1 MLERGVRVPGPGTLA
16 PLLEALELSESE
28 RLDLQQAT
36 WSTVPTSP
44 NVEPPQTSASTL
56 VGRSAEQAQIDAF
69 LARSAPALLVVGDA
83 GTGKTRL
90 LEDARRLAVARGIT
104 TLAAGSNPN
113 PASAPRSYAP
123 LLDALSGFV
132 HIQAPRRLRGLLHG
146 CEWLARLLP
155 ELLDMGVV
163 APEVRLSAEQE
174 RRQIFRATARFL
186 TQSAGPGG
194 ALLVLDD
201 LQSAS
206 TEALDLLA
214 FLLSGPT
221 RVRLLGAYRP
231 GDIGSLHPPAA
242 LVANLLHRDDLELI
256 HLQPLNSVEARHLM
270 LNLLPPT
277 ATDDQRVA
285 DAVRLSDGV
294 PLYLVCF
301 ARSLRGQLIA
311 EAQSGHASAEPPRLG
326 LPTGLVEVVRRQ
338 LAYLPAGSHEV
349 LRATARAE
357 AQAVHRAELLAT
369 THQSEATLQLTL
381 EHLVRIGLLREVE
394 PDLFRV
400 HHQVVRLVAANVSL
414 A

>member
-1 MLERGVRVPGPGTLA
+1 MLERGVRLPGPGTLA
-16 PLLEALELSESE
+16 PLLEALELNESE
-28 RLDLQQAT
+28 RLELQQAT
-36 WSTVPTSP
+36 WGTFPSSP
-44 NVEPPQTSASTL
+44 PVEQPQTSASTL
-56 VGRSAEQAQIDAF
+56 VGRSAEQTQIDDF
-69 LARSAPALLVVGDA
+69 LTRSAPALLVVGDA
-83 GTGKTRL
+83 GIGKTRL

-113 PASAPRSYAP
+113 PTSPPRSYAP

-132 HIQAPRRLRGLLHG
+132 HIQSARRLRGLLHG
-146 CEWLARLLP
+146 CEWMARLLP
-155 ELLDMGVV
+155 ELLDVGIVP
-163 APEVRLSAEQE
+163 PEVRLSAEQE
-174 RRQIFRATARFL
+174 RRLIFRAVARFL

-231 GDIGSLHPPAA
+231 GDLASMHPPSA
-242 LVANLLHRDDLELI
+242 LVANLLHRDDLELVQ
-256 HLQPLNSVEARHLM
+256 LQPLNAAQSRQMIV
-270 LNLLPPT
+270 NLLPPT
-277 ATDDQRVA
+277 ASDDQRVA

-311 EAQSGHASAEPPRLG
+311 EAQTGRASAEPSQLG
-326 LPTGLVEVVRRQ
+326 LPTGLVEIVRRQ
-338 LAYLPAGSHEV
+338 LAYLPPVSYEV

-357 AQAVHRAELLAT
+357 AHVVQRAELVAVN
-369 THQSEATLQLTL
+369 HQSEATLQSAL

-394 PDLFRV
+394 PNEFRV
-400 HHQVVRLVAANVSL
+400 NHQVVRLVAASVSL